1 MRKKYVLG
9 IALFALAQLVA
20 QEGTLLL
27 REPTLSNNAVVFV
40 YANDLWK
47 APLTGGPA
55 ERLTSGIGY
64 ESDPHFSPDGQ
75 WIAFTAEYDGNSEVY
90 VIPANGGTPE
100 RITYHPAMD
109 EVQGWTPE
117 GEILFRS
124 TRNARP
130 TMTSQF
136 FTVSPKGGLP
146 KAMAIPR
153 GAYGS
158 ISADGSHIAY
168 TPITSWDPEWRN
180 YRGGQ
185 AMPIWIVD
193 LKTYDLMTTPQLD
206 QERHLYPVWSG
217 SKVYYL
223 SERDYTSNIWSFD
236 ITTQTEEQVTFH
248 KKFDVK
254 NLDAFGNQLVYEQGG
269 RLHLLNL
276 NTKETQPLTITVKG
290 DLNFSRERWEEVAA
304 NGISNP
310 NISPN
315 GKRAVFEYRGDIF
328 TFPKEEGSWRN
339 LTQTSGVADRY
350 PVWSPKGDQI
360 AWFSDTSGEY
370 QLVVADQYGGDQKS
384 FPLDNPTFYFKPD
397 WSPNGQ
403 YIAYTDTDYNM
414 WYVDVKSGK
423 VTKVDTDRYAH
434 PNRTMNPVWSPDS
447 RFIAYEKQQDSHFK
461 AIFIYD
467 TQTGKTV
474 QVSEGTA
481 DATSPVWDVSGEYLY
496 FLASTDYGLASGWLD
511 MSSYDP
517 GVTRSLYA
525 LVLSDSGKAPNLPKT
540 DEESPKKEEK
550 ETENGSKSKKNGK
563 KEEPAATTKPVVID
577 FANIQNRVVA
587 LELPARN
594 YQFLQPGTEKQLF
607 VAEAIPN
614 ARGLKV
620 HKYEVDKEKA
630 SDFTDGI
637 LEMVVSDNGEFALLR
652 NGGNWMISETKGT
665 PKPEDKLNID
675 AKIKIDPQAEY
686 AQIFKEGW
694 RYMRDFL
701 YVDNVHGAP
710 WDEIYS
716 WYQPWI
722 KHIRHRTDL
731 NYVVDILSGE
741 VAIGHSYVSGGDMPD
756 VEQVP
761 VGLLGADFTKENGY
775 YKIQKIYTGE
785 HWNPDVRAPLAM
797 PGMEVKEGDY
807 ILAINGT
814 PLSAD
819 QNIYELLAQT
829 ADRTI
834 SITVNGS
841 PNMSEAK
848 KVTVK
853 PVANEYQLRY
863 MDWVES
869 NRKKVDELSGGK
881 LAYVYIPNTS
891 GNGFRSFNKYYFS
904 QQDRKGVILDERN
917 NGGGSAADY
926 MIDIMAREPFGYFNS
941 KANDNRPWTSPI
953 AGIWGPKVMIINE
966 RAGSGGD
973 LLPYMFKEKELGP
986 LVGTRTWG
994 GLVGT
999 WDTPRFIDGGRMVA
1013 PRGGFYNTKG
1023 EWDVEGKGISPDIEV
1038 IQNPKDV
1045 VEGKDPQLERAVQEA
1060 LRLLKTQEFFMKPEP
1075 PAPVRWKRP
1084 DGYDQDGNQ
1093 E

>member
-47 APLTGGPA
+47 APLTGGTA

-75 WIAFTAEYDGNSEVY
+75 WIAFSAEYDGNSDVY

-206 QERHLYPVWSG
+206 QERHLYPVWS
-217 SKVYYL
+217 SNKVYYL

-254 NLDAFGNQLVYEQGG
+254 NLDAFGNQIVYEQGG

-276 NTKETQPLTITVKG
+276 NTKETQSLTITVKG

-525 LVLSDSGKAPNLPKT
+525 LVLSASGKAPNLPKT

-722 KHIRHRTDL
+722 KHVRHRTDL

-807 ILAINGT
+807 LLAINGT

-1013 PRGGFYNTKG
+1013 PRGGFYSTKG

-1038 IQNPKDV
+1038 IQNPKDI